1 MLGRVGNVIVVPIV
15 MKEANQKQIAYQTFV
30 ELERVN
36 IETCCVAFS
45 GHTWQHRCVEVY
57 FKNSPCV

>member
-45 GHTWQHRCVEVY
+45 GHT
-57 FKNSPCV
+57 